1 MSYDVLEDRMFYGLK
16 KVISGNTNLSCFTE
30 DEKGRGSEYIL
41 VSLSDIESVSP
52 NAGSSTFTGVFN
64 VDYITNSKNL
74 RTIRNQKS
82 KVIETLADNNY
93 YQTSTVSYYFNGT
106 ILNIEDGIEDD
117 PYQFRVVYEISH
129 TKVR

>member
-1 MSYDVLEDRMFYGLK
+1 
-16 KVISGNTNLSCFTE
+16 
-30 DEKGRGSEYIL
+30 
-41 VSLSDIESVSP
+41 
-52 NAGSSTFTGVFN
+52 

-82 KVIETLADNNY
+82 KVVETLADNNY